1 MKHANAVATKKGRFV
16 RGYWRGLVR
25 ATLVMVGLAFLV
37 WVPSFTAVAGLPEEL
52 AAYFPISPKGWTS
65 EPVEIDVDETDI
77 SAGKIKASREYKQV
91 GGKGEVEIEIYN
103 NRWRKWVAMITPGLE
118 NLTVQGREAVLDVEK
133 ADEAH
138 LHVFAADNLVVSI
151 EADDV
156 AEAAQVVRDFGSK
169 VDYNRLD
176 QLLGK

>member
-1 MKHANAVATKKGRFV
+1 MRRANEVIAKKGRFV
-16 RGYWRGLVR
+16 RGYWRSLVR
-25 ATLVMVGLAFLV
+25 AMLVVVSLALLM
-37 WVPSFTAVAGLPEEL
+37 WVPSFTAAAELAEEL

-65 EPVEIDVDETDI
+65 EPVEVDVHETDI
-77 SAGKIKASREYKQV
+77 SAGKIKASREYNQV

-118 NLTVQGREAVLDVEK
+118 NLTMQGRKAVLDVEK

-138 LHVFAADNLVVSI
+138 LHVFVADNLVVSI

-156 AEAAQVVRDFGSK
+156 AEAAQVVQDFGSK
-169 VDYNRLD
+169 VDYNGLD